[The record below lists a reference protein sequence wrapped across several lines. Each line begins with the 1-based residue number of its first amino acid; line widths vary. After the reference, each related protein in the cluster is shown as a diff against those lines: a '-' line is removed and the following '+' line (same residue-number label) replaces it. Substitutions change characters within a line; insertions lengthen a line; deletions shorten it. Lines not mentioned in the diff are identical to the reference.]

1 MLSFNLSWELGLIR
15 SVSTGSKVWETGTD
29 KQILSSVSRKKKKEI
44 QSGRESTANWE
55 LWTHIINSTINDK
68 IGRLFI
74 SEACTLVSVLAGKL
88 GI

>member
-1 MLSFNLSWELGLIR
+1 MFPQGAKFGKLELI
-15 SVSTGSKVWETGTD
+15 SKYLARFQE
-29 KQILSSVSRKKKKEI
+29 KKEI

-74 SEACTLVSVLAGKL
+74 SEACTLISVLAGKL